1 MFLKHHIHFP
11 GATMRLIRLCLSLIT
26 VLAACVA
33 GAQDFPTKPV
43 RLIVTFTQGGAAD
56 LTARVFGDKLS
67 ELWKQQVI
75 IENRIGGG
83 GSIGAEAVFRAPPD
97 GYTLLLATNTH
108 IINHVVYT
116 KLAFDFTRDFPALGL
131 VTSAPMMIAVN
142 PALPAKNMTEFI
154 AMLKAAPGK
163 YSYASCN
170 IASPHH
176 FAMEIFKYEM
186 KLFAVHIPHRGCTPA
201 VADTVAGH
209 IEIVAT
215 SVPAGLPFVKQG
227 RLRPIALL
235 SSERSPSLPEVPTV
249 RESGIPQ
256 LKDFSLD
263 NYYGF
268 MAAPGTPAA
277 VLAKIEADIRRVAAM
292 PDVRKKLDGAG
303 LDMLVLNP
311 ADMMNLIRADAE
323 KYAKAAKLAGIKA
336 E

>member
-1 MFLKHHIHFP
+1 MNLHYLHPIFAFLSVI
-11 GATMRLIRLCLSLIT
+11 
-26 VLAACVA
+26 AAGLA
-33 GAQDFPTKPV
+33 GAQDFPVKPV

-56 LTARVFGDKLS
+56 LTARVFGDKLA
-67 ELWKQQVI
+67 ELWKQSVI

-116 KLAFDFTRDFPALGL
+116 KLAFDFTKDFAALGL

-142 PALPAKNMTEFI
+142 PSVPAKNLTEFT
-154 AMLKAAPGK
+154 AMLRASPGK

-176 FAMEIFKYEM
+176 FAMEMYKYDM
-186 KLFAVHIPHRGCTPA
+186 RLFAVHIPHRGCTPA

-249 RESGIPQ
+249 RESGIAQ
-256 LKDFSLD
+256 LKNFSLD

-268 MAAPGTPAA
+268 MAPPGTPPAI
-277 VLAKIEADIRRVAAM
+277 LTKIEADINRVAGM

-303 LDMLVLNP
+303 LDMLVMSSNE
-311 ADMMNLIRADAE
+311 MMKLIRADAQ
-323 KYAKAAKLAGIKA
+323 KYGNAAKLAGIKA